1 MIKNR
6 IIKHNIFPL
15 ISDLKE
21 ALLKDSELIFGYVF
35 GSYGINR
42 SSPLSDVD
50 LAFYVLPDKDGF
62 EKKLA
67 LMAEI
72 TSILKTDEVDIVI
85 LNKAPLAICYQVL
98 KTGRLLFSKDE
109 RLRLKFVNRVFNIY
123 CDTEPLR
130 KSAEANLLKRIKEN
144 RIGIRQ

>member
-1 MIKNR
+1 M
-6 IIKHNIFPL
+6 IKHNIYPL
-15 ISDLKE
+15 LFDLKE
-21 ALLKDSELIFGYVF
+21 VLLKDDEIIFGYIF
-35 GSYGINR
+35 GSYGMNK

-50 LAFYVLPDKDGF
+50 IAFYVSPGKDAF

-67 LMAEI
+67 MMEEI

-85 LNKAPLAICYQVL
+85 LNEAPLVLCYQVL

-109 RLRLKFVNRVFNIY
+109 RLRLDFVNKVYNLY

-130 KSAEANLLKRIKEN
+130 KYAEANLLKRIKEN
-144 RIGIRQ
+144 KIGIKK

>member
-1 MIKNR
+1 MV
-6 IIKHNIFPL
+6 KHNIYPL
-15 ISDLKE
+15 LYNLKE
-21 ALLKDSELIFGYVF
+21 VLLKDGEIIFGYVF
-35 GSYGINR
+35 GSYGMGR
-42 SSPLSDVD
+42 PSPLSDVD
-50 LAFYVLPDKDGF
+50 IAFYVLSGKDGF

-67 LMAEI
+67 LMEEI

-85 LNKAPLAICYQVL
+85 LNKAPLVLCYQVL

-109 RLRLKFVNRVFNIY
+109 RLRLDFINKVYNIY

-144 RIGIRQ
+144 RIGVKQ